1 MSRFLDHREAGK
13 IFHDFEKHKDRYL
26 IIHYS
31 CESFFDTNGATPRIT
46 AIAVKSPSSGQT
58 DLFAVHKAAELMKI
72 KPEDIVER
80 YEEVERMMLD
90 DFFTFVQ
97 GHLDKIWIHWNMRD
111 SNFGFKALEQRYR
124 VLGKVPAIIPDQNK
138 LDMAILFRKY
148 YGKSYIGDPHIKA
161 LMDYNGIHVKDFMS
175 GKDEANAF
183 KNHEFIRLSFSCAG
197 KVNLFD
203 KFLTRAIDNELK
215 TQSSFRDE
223 YGNVPLGIYNFAN
236 ESAWGKFLFWIANL
250 LIGGFAGGYIGK
262 LFF

>member
-1 MSRFLDHREAGK
+1 
-13 IFHDFEKHKDRYL
+13 
-26 IIHYS
+26 
-31 CESFFDTNGATPRIT
+31 
-46 AIAVKSPSSGQT
+46 
-58 DLFAVHKAAELMKI
+58 
-72 KPEDIVER
+72 
-80 YEEVERMMLD
+80 
-90 DFFTFVQ
+90 
-97 GHLDKIWIHWNMRD
+97 
-111 SNFGFKALEQRYR
+111 
-124 VLGKVPAIIPDQNK
+124 
-138 LDMAILFRKY
+138 
-148 YGKSYIGDPHIKA
+148 
-161 LMDYNGIHVKDFMS
+161 MS

>member
-1 MSRFLDHREAGK
+1 MSRFLDHREADK
-13 IFHDFEKHKDRYL
+13 TFHDFERHNDKYL

-31 CESFFDTNGATPRIT
+31 CESFFDTNGATPRVT

-72 KPEDIVER
+72 NPEDIVEK

-97 GHLDKIWIHWNMRD
+97 GHLDKIWTHWNMRD

-138 LDMAILFRKY
+138 LNMATLFRKY

-161 LMDYNGIHVKDFMS
+161 
-175 GKDEANAF
+175 
-183 KNHEFIRLSFSCAG
+183 
-197 KVNLFD
+197 
-203 KFLTRAIDNELK
+203 
-215 TQSSFRDE
+215 
-223 YGNVPLGIYNFAN
+223 
-236 ESAWGKFLFWIANL
+236 
-250 LIGGFAGGYIGK
+250 
-262 LFF
+262 